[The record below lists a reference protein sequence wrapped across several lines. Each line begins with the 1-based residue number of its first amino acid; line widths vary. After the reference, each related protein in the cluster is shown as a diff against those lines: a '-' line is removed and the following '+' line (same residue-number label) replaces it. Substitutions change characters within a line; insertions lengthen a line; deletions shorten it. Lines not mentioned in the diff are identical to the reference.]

1 MNALHYWILSA
12 LIVLTVGACAGGPDE
27 DESARDV
34 AADVVQ
40 AQVDAA
46 SAAGGR

>member
-27 DESARDV
+27 IESARDV

-40 AQVDAA
+40 AQVDAREA
-46 SAAGGR
+46 KD